1 MRAGQ
6 EERAFSR
13 SVCEKDLREKE
24 KTILRNTKA
33 SCKAREAAIVAK
45 LSCQLNLPSSFLPEQ
60 LSYQLSSWLWPS
72 NNLSYQPMAKQ
83 LSYQLSYQP
92 MAKQLSYQASI
103 SYDISYPMAKQLS
116 YEQPFFRGQRV
127 ETGASSTS

>member
-1 MRAGQ
+1 MM
-6 EERAFSR
+6 
-13 SVCEKDLREKE
+13 
-24 KTILRNTKA
+24 I
-33 SCKAREAAIVAK
+33 K
-45 LSCQLNLPSSFLPEQ
+45 L
-60 LSYQLSSWLWPS
+60 LSYQLSYLH
-72 NNLSYQPMAKQ
+72 LSYR